1 MGEGEMLQTDQ
12 KVYDKVL
19 NYFTDPKVGKSPK
32 DRNVSE
38 LLDLGIINLDKP
50 ANPTSHE
57 VTAWVKRILGIKKA
71 GHGGTLDPAVTGSL
85 PIALGR
91 ATRALQVLL
100 PAGKE
105 YICIMKSH
113 APVSTQQLRSVLEN
127 FQGKIYQTPP
137 LRSNVKRRLRVR
149 KIYKLKLLEHSDSQ
163 FSLLHIECEAGTYI
177 RKLCLHPD
185 TQILTTNGS
194 YPISNLYGLDRIQVY
209 SQDEGKIVKTS
220 PSAVQKI
227 TSPPTLIKIKMDSGI
242 SFTVTSDHSLLR
254 STESGYRMTEAENL
268 TIGNYLVKSLKFP
281 DNSRKLIVADL
292 LDDAYPI
299 EQDDIKQECKDAFIA
314 KYGSIRAMNREL
326 KVDRKTFLRNSKS
339 AITINHL
346 KLAGIYHE
354 VKRDIYRFKTSKG
367 KIIEV
372 KDLNEEFFYLLGLI
386 ASDGSNTKEK
396 NTVRYTRIKFRNKE
410 RELIDKFLNIY
421 QNIFPNFSISEK
433 EVKAGF
439 WELDTS
445 NSFLA
450 TVAASLGI
458 KSPKIESDISP
469 MINIEPKLLKAF
481 LRGYFDGGGSVFFKK
496 AKKNYKTRISL
507 FTVNEKEANCLHKM
521 LLKLGIANKIFI
533 RDCSKNEKSDI
544 FEISIGNIA
553 SEKLFIDE
561 IGTYYPKKEAIFNQI
576 KGLEHKNEPDD
587 HYYIGLHYKKEIR
600 NVKHKLVHKMGGNL
614 SKVITGLNPPTRY
627 FYKKA
632 KSFVSLLPL
641 DGCVIE
647 KISDIQIVN
656 GTNYVYD
663 MTVPGTHNFLIE
675 SGYISSNCHDIG
687 LLLGTGAHMQ
697 ELRRTRTGPFFEQ
710 TCVTLQDLSD
720 AWYYYK
726 NERDETFIRKI
737 IQPIEVICQNL
748 PKIFIRDS
756 AVDAICHGAALTI
769 PGVIRITEGIEKNS
783 LTAILTMKGEL
794 VAFAQG
800 ALSTQEILEQSN
812 GICAYPKTVLMEKKT
827 YPSMWKQTS

>member
-1 MGEGEMLQTDQ
+1 MLQTDQ

-19 NYFTDPKVGKSPK
+19 NYLTDPKVGKSPK
-32 DRNVSE
+32 DRNIAE

-100 PAGKE
+100 PVGKE

-113 APVSTQQLRSVLEN
+113 APVSAQELLSVLEN

-149 KIYKLKLLEHSDSQ
+149 KIYKLELLEHSDSQ
-163 FSLLHIECEAGTYI
+163 LSLLHIECEAGTYI

-194 YPISNLYGLDRIQVY
+194 YPISKLYFSDNFCVY
-209 SQDEGKIVKTS
+209 SQDKGKIIETR
-220 PSAVQKI
+220 PSALQKI
-227 TSPPTLIKIKMDSGI
+227 TSPSKLIKIKMESGI
-242 SFTVTSDHSLLR
+242 SFTITPDHPLLR
-254 STESGYRMTEAENL
+254 STENGYIMSKAENL
-268 TIGNYLVKSLKFP
+268 EIGDYLVKSLNFP
-281 DNSRKLIVADL
+281 DNSQELIVSDL
-292 LDDAYPI
+292 LDEAYLI
-299 EQDDIKQECKDAFIA
+299 QQDDIKQKCKEAFIE
-314 KYGSIRAMNREL
+314 KYGSIRLMNQEL
-326 KVDRKTFLRNSKS
+326 KIDRKTFLKNSKS

-346 KLAGIYHE
+346 KLAGIYPE

-372 KDLNEEFFYLLGLI
+372 KGLNEEFFYLLGLI
-386 ASDGSNTKEK
+386 ASDGNNTKEK
-396 NTVRYTRIKFRNKE
+396 NTVRYTRIKFHNEE

-421 QNIFPNFSISEK
+421 QNIFPNFTISEK

-439 WELDTS
+439 WELDAN

-450 TVAASLGI
+450 TVAASFGI
-458 KSPKIESDISP
+458 KSPKIDSDLSP
-469 MINIEPKLLKAF
+469 ILNIKRKLLKSF
-481 LRGYFDGGGSVFFKK
+481 LRGYFDGDGSVFFGKTR
-496 AKKNYKTRISL
+496 KNYKTRIGL
-507 FTVNEKEANCLHKM
+507 FTVNEKEAYSLHKM
-521 LLKLGIANKIFI
+521 LLKVGIANRIFTRRRI
-533 RDCSKNEKSDI
+533 KNDKKSI
-544 FEISIGNIA
+544 IYEISIGNIA
-553 SEKLFIDE
+553 SEKLFINE
-561 IGTYYPKKEAIFNQI
+561 IGTYHPKKAKIFSQI
-576 KGLEHKNEPDD
+576 KRLEHKRELND
-587 HYYIGLHYKKEIR
+587 HYYIGLHYKEEIR
-600 NVKHKLVHKMGGNL
+600 KSKSKLAHKMGGNL
-614 SKVITGLNPPTRY
+614 SRVITSKIPPTRY
-627 FYKKA
+627 FYKKIL
-632 KSFVSLLPL
+632 SIIDLLPL
-641 DGCVIE
+641 DGCIIE
-647 KISDIQIVN
+647 KVKDIQIVN

-663 MTVPGTHNFLIE
+663 MTVPRTHNFLIE

-726 NERDETFIRKI
+726 KEGDETFIRKI

-769 PGVIRITEGIEKNS
+769 PGVIRVTEGIEKNS

-800 ALSTQEILEQSN
+800 VLSTREILEQSN
-812 GICAYPKTVLMEKKT
+812 GICAHTKTVFMEKKT
-827 YPSMWKQTS
+827 YPSMWKQAP